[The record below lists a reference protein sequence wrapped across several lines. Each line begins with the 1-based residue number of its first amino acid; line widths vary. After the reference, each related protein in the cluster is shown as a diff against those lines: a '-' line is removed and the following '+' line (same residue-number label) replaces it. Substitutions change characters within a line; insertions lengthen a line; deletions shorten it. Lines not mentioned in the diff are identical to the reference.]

1 MVPEAAPAAD
11 RRRSKHG
18 GEGYQ
23 RHCYIPPGG
32 GTITEMRAAIGRF
45 VEHDITQN
53 FLIVLLIVNAIT
65 LGIATTDLDAGIQHY
80 FDVLDFTCLLIFTV
94 EVALQVIYRGPSRM
108 TTWNWFD
115 LLVIIASW
123 IVEVMVLRAV
133 RVLRIFTLSSR
144 LQFIQDL
151 LDALVE
157 VAPRLAGIV
166 ALLLLVLYVYAVLC
180 TSLFPASPYFAR
192 LDIAMFTLFQ
202 LMTLESWSTIV
213 AETATHEAHWWIFST
228 FMVITSFILYSL
240 MTACVCNAVA
250 VDSFVDADCQRVLT
264 AVEAK
269 LRELQ
274 RRQSWI
280 LQQAVRMVAHEAD
293 CTIPT
298 SHRRRH
304 HTIIEIRHSSRH
316 ASPNHDDDEDDD
328 EDDDNDLS
336 PSSFCRNLWLNV
348 RSGCR
353 KVVSHA
359 LTQWVLIV
367 LIILNAFI
375 MGVATLDFVTE
386 SDHILAIFDRV
397 DRGFLILFTV
407 EMAVQLVGHDPS
419 KPYDGW
425 LLFDAIVIVIS
436 WSLEKVQIARA
447 VRIVRVIRLT
457 ARLAT
462 LRQLWS
468 ALAAVAP
475 SVSYILAGLV
485 LVMYIFAVLCTVLFS
500 DLYEMG
506 VTSQDYFSSLDRT
519 MFTMFQIITME
530 EWGSIVREA
539 ATEYYWAW
547 WVFIPF
553 IILTSFV
560 LKPLVVAVICD
571 AVQSGQNL
579 NEVEVKK
586 KVRRLSTNITGLAVQ
601 QRQMLEM
608 LLVASMRLQQ
618 HHHQDENDGSS
629 ASSWSSWSGHVVLDN
644 NTVAKVHVDHKQNDP
659 HVVESSAIVSSFVR
673 NHFFPK

>member
-1 MVPEAAPAAD
+1 MVSEAAPAAD
-11 RRRSKHG
+11 RRPKHG
-18 GEGYQ
+18 GECYQ
-23 RHCYIPPGG
+23 HHCCSIPPRGG
-32 GTITEMRAAIGRF
+32 AAITERIRAILGRF
-45 VEHDITQN
+45 VEHNRTQN

-65 LGIATTDLDAGIQHY
+65 LGIATTDLDADVQHY
-80 FDVLDFTCLLIFTV
+80 FDVFDFTCLLIFTG
-94 EVALQVIYRGPSRM
+94 EVALQLIHRGPYGM
-108 TTWNWFD
+108 TTWHWFD
-115 LLVIIASW
+115 LLVIVASW

-166 ALLLLVLYVYAVLC
+166 VLLLLVLYVYAVLC
-180 TSLFPASPYFAR
+180 TSLFAASPYFAR

-213 AETATHEAHWWIFST
+213 AETATHDAHWWIFST
-228 FMVITSFILYSL
+228 FMVTTSFILYSL
-240 MTACVCNAVA
+240 ITACVCNAVA
-250 VDSFVDADCQRVLT
+250 VDSFVDADCQRVLA

-269 LRELQ
+269 LRELE
-274 RRQSWI
+274 RRQVWI
-280 LQQAVRMVAHEAD
+280 LQQAVRMIEHEAD

-316 ASPNHDDDEDDD
+316 ASPNHDDDDHDD
-328 EDDDNDLS
+328 EVS
-336 PSSFCRNLWLNV
+336 ASSFYRNLWLNI

-353 KVVSHA
+353 KVVCHD
-359 LTQWVLIV
+359 LTQWTLIF

-375 MGVATLDFVTE
+375 MGVATLDIVTE
-386 SDHILAIFDRV
+386 SDRILTIFDRV
-397 DRGFLILFTV
+397 DRGFLILFTI
-407 EMAVQLVGHDPS
+407 EMAVQLVGQDPS
-419 KPYDGW
+419 EPYDGW
-425 LLFDAIVIVIS
+425 LLFDATVMVLS

-447 VRIVRVIRLT
+447 VRIVRVIRLS

-475 SVSYILAGLV
+475 SVSYILAGLL

-506 VTSQDYFSSLDRT
+506 VTSQDYFGSLDRT

-579 NEVEVKK
+579 SEVEVKN
-586 KVRRLSTNITGLAVQ
+586 KVRRLSTHMAGMAVQ

-608 LLVASMRLQQ
+608 LLVASMRLQ
-618 HHHQDENDGSS
+618 HHHDNDGSS
-629 ASSWSSWSGHVVLDN
+629 ASWSSWSGHVVLDD
-644 NTVAKVHVDHKQNDP
+644 TVAKVHVDHKQQNDYPRP
-659 HVVESSAIVSSFVR
+659 HSLVR
-673 NHFFPK
+673 NRFFPK